1 MFLDSLFSDPAYYFT
16 VVVCVITSIVLHELG
31 HGAAAIQQGDN
42 TPRIKGHMTLNP
54 LVHMGALGLGLLFVA
69 GIAFGVMPVNPSR
82 FRSRHGDAWVSF
94 AGPLVNGVL
103 ALISLSLLG
112 VLEVMGA
119 VPRVGDVSPL
129 WLFGLLNVVLCL
141 FNLVPIPPLD
151 GSSIIGSFVPAYRR
165 FLRRPENAKY
175 TWMAFGLVFLLA
187 GELFALGANVAS
199 SYVGWVMGLGLV
211 G

>member
-1 MFLDSLFSDPAYYFT
+1 M
-16 VVVCVITSIVLHELG
+16 
-31 HGAAAIQQGDN
+31 HG
-42 TPRIKGHMTLNP
+42 
-54 LVHMGALGLGLLFVA
+54 
-69 GIAFGVMPVNPSR
+69 
-82 FRSRHGDAWVSF
+82 

-103 ALISLSLLG
+103 AILSLTLLG
-112 VLEVMGA
+112 VLEALDA

-151 GSSIIGSFVPAYRR
+151 GSSIVGSFVPAFGR

-187 GELFALGANVAS
+187 GELFSVGATVAS
-199 SYVGWVMGLGLV
+199 GYVNWVVGLGLF